1 MSLNIK
7 NPEAHTLAAR
17 LAQKTGET
25 LTEAVVRSLRERL
38 ERLER
43 TPEFDEERYQTL
55 KALVKDSRQ
64 LWRDSLLSVDHGEL
78 LYDERG
84 LPK

>member
-7 NPEAHTLAAR
+7 RPEAHALAER
-17 LAQKTGET
+17 LAKLTGET
-25 LTEAVVRSLRERL
+25 LTDAVTVALRERL
-38 ERLER
+38 ARLEQK
-43 TPEFDEERYQTL
+43 PGFDEERYRAL
-55 KALVKDSRQ
+55 KALVKDSRR
-64 LWRDSLLSVDHGEL
+64 LWRDDLLSIDHGEL

>member
-7 NPEAHTLAAR
+7 RPEAHALAERIAE
-17 LAQKTGET
+17 LTGET
-25 LTEAVVRSLRERL
+25 LTDAVTLALRERL
-38 ERLER
+38 ARLEHK
-43 TPEFDEERYQTL
+43 PDFDEERYRAL

-64 LWRDSLLSVDHGEL
+64 LWRDDLLSIDHGEL

>member
-7 NPEAHTLAAR
+7 NPEAHALAAR
-17 LAQKTGET
+17 LAKKTGET
-25 LTEAVVRSLRERL
+25 MTEAVTTALRERL
-38 ERLER
+38 DRLER
-43 TPEFDEERYQTL
+43 TADFDEQRYQAL
-55 KALVKDSRQ
+55 KALVKDSRR

>member
-7 NPEAHTLAAR
+7 NPKAHTLAAR
-17 LAQKTGET
+17 LAQKTGEA

-55 KALVKDSRQ
+55 KAL
-64 LWRDSLLSVDHGEL
+64 
-78 LYDERG
+78 
-84 LPK
+84 

>member
-7 NPEAHTLAAR
+7 NPEAHRLAAR

-25 LTEAVVRSLRERL
+25 LTEAVVQALRERL
-38 ERLER
+38 ERIER
-43 TPEFDEERYQTL
+43 TADFDEERYRTL
-55 KALVKDSRQ
+55 KALVKDSRR
-64 LWRDSLLSVDHGEL
+64 LWREPFLSVDHGDL

>member
-17 LAQKTGET
+17 LAKKTGET

-43 TPEFDEERYQTL
+43 PAEFDEERYRSL
-55 KALVKDSRQ
+55 KALVKDSRR

>member
-1 MSLNIK
+1 
-7 NPEAHTLAAR
+7 
-17 LAQKTGET
+17 
-25 LTEAVVRSLRERL
+25 
-38 ERLER
+38 
-43 TPEFDEERYQTL
+43 
-55 KALVKDSRQ
+55 VKDSRR

>member
-17 LAQKTGET
+17 LAKKTGET

-38 ERLER
+38 ER
-43 TPEFDEERYQTL
+43 PAEFDEERYRSL
-55 KALVKDSRQ
+55 KALVKDSRR